1 VLVVVRETVASKA
14 VLVTAVDTAGN
25 VATVA
30 VSKWQVDSRGNVL
43 AVAEST
49 IV

>member
-1 VLVVVRETVASKA
+1 VVVREAVASKT

-25 VATVA
+25 VATAA
-30 VSKWQVDSRGNVL
+30 VSKWQFGSRGNVL
-43 AVAEST
+43 AVAERT